1 MRKGVTPTD
10 LEKIAIIAGER
21 NITFAQALQYID
33 MFAERIPSSGNNRI
47 IVFSAVASSRFL
59 ASNRDL
65 GVCRA
70 FRTFSRR

>member
-33 MFAERIPSSGNNRI
+33 MFAERIPGGCACRCQQHCFGLLVYPTRLYSTWYLD
-47 IVFSAVASSRFL
+47 L
-59 ASNRDL
+59 A
-65 GVCRA
+65 A
-70 FRTFSRR
+70 